1 MRNVKIIDDAIS
13 KGYQDW
19 IEDVMSGTDFPWYFN
34 GKGITSETNPGDLA
48 TGFFHHILKDGVSS
62 NHFQMLIPLFALCYM
77 PWFTKHGITIGL
89 VVGCLVIFLT
99 DQIGQA
105 TMGNILPWN
114 KWPLTIH
121 SSFWGVFFNF
131 LSANG

>member
-62 NHFQMLIPLFALCYM
+62 NHFQMLIPLLFENVNSY
-77 PWFTKHGITIGL
+77 
-89 VVGCLVIFLT
+89 V
-99 DQIGQA
+99 
-105 TMGNILPWN
+105 NIIPFMVFKFSFNYYFFDLS
-114 KWPLTIH
+114 IQSRII
-121 SSFWGVFFNF
+121 SSFIVSE
-131 LSANG
+131 L